1 MGPHDTG
8 LPPLEEERARWT
20 VKARLGHS
28 KRWSSVVQEEAL
40 LETESELLKTVEL
53 LLCAAQSGLPAMADW
68 VKKMPL

>member
-1 MGPHDTG
+1 M
-8 LPPLEEERARWT
+8 
-20 VKARLGHS
+20 
-28 KRWSSVVQEEAL
+28 VQEEAL